1 MAHGRQGPK
10 TAGNQNIINAQRA
23 AAEPK
28 KRRVRHFY
36 DYSLLF
42 AVIFITAFGLIMIY
56 SSSQYMAMINSLS
69 PDYYFKR
76 QLIIAGAGLVVALI
90 ISKIN
95 YRIFRLKFF
104 VWGAYW
110 VSVGLLVATQIMG
123 IASHGRTRWIEIAGV
138 SFQPTELAKASM
150 ILFTAYMISRN
161 PSVMNRSGRSWGGWK
176 IYLWML
182 PPFLLI
188 TSQNL
193 SSGIIVFGIVTVML
207 FIATKKSRVFYILGI
222 IGVICY
228 IFRYRVVGAIEFIGS
243 TTGILQPYQM
253 ERILSWLYPEQY
265 DAYQTMQGLY
275 AIGSGGFTGQ
285 GLGESLQKLGPLPEA
300 HNDMIFTVICEE
312 LGLFGA
318 VSVILIF
325 LFIIYRCM
333 LIASN
338 SPDLFGSF
346 LAIGVMA
353 HISIQVV
360 LNIAVVT
367 NSIPNT
373 GVTLPF
379 ISYGGTAVLILMAEI
394 GLVLSVS
401 NRIKLEH

>member
-1 MAHGRQGPK
+1 
-10 TAGNQNIINAQRA
+10 
-23 AAEPK
+23 
-28 KRRVRHFY
+28 
-36 DYSLLF
+36 
-42 AVIFITAFGLIMIY
+42 
-56 SSSQYMAMINSLS
+56 
-69 PDYYFKR
+69 
-76 QLIIAGAGLVVALI
+76 
-90 ISKIN
+90 
-95 YRIFRLKFF
+95 
-104 VWGAYW
+104 
-110 VSVGLLVATQIMG
+110 MG
-123 IASHGRTRWIEIAGV
+123 IA
-138 SFQPTELAKASM
+138 
-150 ILFTAYMISRN
+150 
-161 PSVMNRSGRSWGGWK
+161 
-176 IYLWML
+176 
-182 PPFLLI
+182 
-188 TSQNL
+188 
-193 SSGIIVFGIVTVML
+193 TVML
-207 FIATKKSRVFYILGI
+207 FVAGKNSKPFYAVGI
-222 IGVICY
+222 IGALCY
-228 IFRYRVVGAIEFIGS
+228 IFRYKVVGAIELIGN
-243 TTGILQPYQM
+243 TTGLLQDYQM
-253 ERILSWLYPEQY
+253 ERILSWLYPEKY

-275 AIGSGGFTGQ
+275 AIGSGGLTGQ

-338 SPDLFGSF
+338 ARDLFGSF

-401 NRIKLEH
+401 NRIKLET

>member
-1 MAHGRQGPK
+1 MQRQSKGQ
-10 TAGNQNIINAQRA
+10 ASANARAQRGPGA
-23 AAEPK
+23 AVETK

-56 SSSQYMAMINSLS
+56 SSSQYMALINSLES
-69 PDYYFKR
+69 DYYFKR
-76 QLIIAGAGLVVALI
+76 QLMIAAAGLVIAVI
-90 ISKIN
+90 ISKID
-95 YRIFRLKFF
+95 YRIFRLRLF
-104 VWGAYW
+104 VYGANI
-110 VSVGLLVATQIMG
+110 VSLVLLAATQIMG
-123 IASHGRTRWIEIAGV
+123 IASHGRTRWIEVAGI
-138 SFQPTELAKASM
+138 SFQPTELAKASV
-150 ILFTAYMISRN
+150 ILFVAYRIWRAGFKIN
-161 PSVMNRSGRSWGGWK
+161 DPERKEVLK
-176 IYLWML
+176 IYGWI
-182 PPFLLI
+182 LI
-188 TSQNL
+188 PAAMIASQNL
-193 SSGIIVFGIVTVML
+193 SSGIIVVGIATVMV
-207 FIATKKSRVFYILGI
+207 FVASKNSKPFYIVGI
-222 IGVICY
+222 IGVLCY
-228 IFRYRVVGAIEFIGS
+228 ILRYRIVGVIEAIG
-243 TTGILQPYQM
+243 TGTGLLQGYQM

-275 AIGSGGFTGQ
+275 AIGSGGLTGQ

-300 HNDMIFTVICEE
+300 HNDMIFPIICEE

-333 LIASN
+333 LIAN
-338 SPDLFGSF
+338 NAPDLFGSF
-346 LAIGVMA
+346 ISIGVMA

-401 NRIKLEH
+401 NRIRLES

>member
-1 MAHGRQGPK
+1 MARQGQSGNR
-10 TAGNQNIINAQRA
+10 AGNANLIKGQRA
-23 AAEPK
+23 AAEPR
-28 KRRVRHFY
+28 KRKVRHFY

-56 SSSQYMAMINSLS
+56 SSSQYMALINSLP

-76 QLIIAGAGLVVALI
+76 QLIIAAAGLVLAVI
-90 ISKIN
+90 ISKID
-95 YRIFRLKFF
+95 YRIFRLRFF
-104 VWGAYW
+104 VYGANL
-110 VSVGLLVATQIMG
+110 VSIILLIATQIMG
-123 IASHGRTRWIEIAGV
+123 IASHGRTRWIEIAGI
-138 SFQPTELAKASM
+138 SFQPTELAKASV
-150 ILFTAYMISRN
+150 ILFVAYRISKAGLRIN
-161 PSVMNRSGRSWGGWK
+161 DPQRKEIIRIYGW
-176 IYLWML
+176 ILL
-182 PPFLLI
+182 PAALI
-188 TSQNL
+188 ASQNL
-193 SSGIIVFGIVTVML
+193 SSGIIVVGIATVML
-207 FIATKKSRVFYILGI
+207 FVAGKNSKPFYAVGI
-222 IGVICY
+222 IGALCY
-228 IFRYRVVGAIEFIGS
+228 IFRYKVVGAIELIGN
-243 TTGILQPYQM
+243 TTGLLQDYQM
-253 ERILSWLYPEQY
+253 ERILSWLYPEKY

-275 AIGSGGFTGQ
+275 AIGSGGLTGQ

-338 SPDLFGSF
+338 ARDLFGSF

-401 NRIKLEH
+401 NRIKLET